1 MRTYLYPHEFDS
13 WAATWPAELRAVID
27 DTIKRAY
34 REGYDDGYDEGEEE
48 GFARGR
54 AEGFAEGRNAG
65 YDVGYDAGHG
75 EGQDRAKEDRGMAYV
90 TSSPSGKTWW
100 TYRDP
105 TGGRGWCVRRDNA
118 IVLGTFSDA
127 NASEIADKLNSGG
140 VVSLS
145 ILSLTGDSPRS

>member
-13 WAATWPAELRAVID
+13 WVTTWPAELKAVID
-27 DTIKRAY
+27 DAIKRAY
-34 REGYDDGYDEGEEE
+34 REGYDDGYDDGEEE

-54 AEGFAEGRNAG
+54 DAG
-65 YDVGYDAGHG
+65 YDVGYDKGWGAGHG

-90 TSSPSGKTWW
+90 TSPPSGKTWW